1 MNILDI
7 LPLPASLPIK
17 GLLWIAEKIEE
28 QAEEQVFGEEAIRR
42 ELTNLGLQ
50 LDLGEISE
58 EDYMAQEEVLL
69 VRLKL
74 ARERERARAEGQAE

>member
-28 QAEEQVFGEEAIRR
+28 QADEQVFGEEAIRR
-42 ELTNLGLQ
+42 DLTNLGLR

-58 EDYMAQEEVLL
+58 DDYMAQEEELL
-69 VRLKL
+69 VRLKI
-74 ARERERARAEGQAE
+74 ARERARAQTEGEAE